1 MRITFAYLNYLAPDA
16 KALEAELD
24 RRAARGWALQW
35 LLAGLACFRR
45 TERRDLKYCVELLPP
60 EERTDE
66 ARQARQDYL
75 DLCADAGWDL
85 IDQTTTFRIF
95 ASQPGRDPVPLQ
107 TDPALDFEANWKTV
121 LREARWSALHFPLV
135 LAVTL
140 LLHWLFPKG
149 ALHWW
154 EVFLSWY
161 ALAVVPLLGAILA
174 CDIGY
179 FRFLGRFRRSCR
191 QAVKAG
197 EDLPVPR
204 PWAARLRGL
213 LSGAYLPL
221 LILCVV
227 LGLLPSPDRISD
239 ITYPGDQY
247 PLVRAEDLG
256 LPSSSESGY
265 LLWEGSELLRH
276 GESMTFSRQSLV
288 RSAWYAC
295 RWDWLADVVL
305 ESLVREEE
313 NEDALHFHPP
323 VAPSPA
329 GGLGFD
335 ESWLYDDGAGWQC
348 LLARQ
353 GREVA
358 VVEGP
363 VDFTDPAVLAMVR
376 ARLGWEAVL

>member
-1 MRITFAYLNYLAPDA
+1 MQTAFAYLHYLAPDA

-107 TDPALDFEANWKTV
+107 TDPALDFEANWSTV
-121 LREARWSALHFPLV
+121 LREARWSALSLPL
-135 LAVTL
+135 AMAGYL
-140 LLHWLFPKG
+140 LVSWLFPKG
-149 ALHWW
+149 VTHWW
-154 EVFLSWY
+154 AIFLSWY
-161 ALAVVPLLGAILA
+161 TLAALPLIIAVPAWSVWY
-174 CDIGY
+174 Y
-179 FRFLGRFRRSCR
+179 FFLGRFRLRCQ
-191 QAVKAG
+191 QAAEVGAA
-197 EDLPVPR
+197 LPVPR

-213 LSGAYLPL
+213 WVAARLPL
-221 LILCVV
+221 LLLFLILM
-227 LGLLPSPDRISD
+227 LLPGPDYIND

-256 LPSSSESGY
+256 LPASESGY
-265 LLWEGSELLRH
+265 LLWEGTSLLRH
-276 GESMTFSRQSLV
+276 GESMTFSDGELV
-288 RSAWYAC
+288 RSTWYAC
-295 RWDWLADVVL
+295 RWDWLAEVVL

-329 GGLGFD
+329 EGLGFD

-363 VDFTDPAVLAMVR
+363 VDFTDPAVLGTVR
-376 ARLGWEAVL
+376 ERLGWEDAP